1 MTDQFTVSF
10 LGKYYLDSV
19 GLLFSD
25 KEMSRRRRKKEEKGS
40 NILIIIV
47 YIIVAVVFLK
57 LFRIIPDPPEFD
69 INVVIGLL
77 ALATTL
83 LTGFATW
90 QSKRFSDIN
99 DAIETLD
106 ENVTK
111 LSTDLKVL
119 EERTSNIQNSLNFH
133 ERLVRLEESSKEKK
147 K

>member
-1 MTDQFTVSF
+1 M
-10 LGKYYLDSV
+10 
-19 GLLFSD
+19 LFSD

-40 NILIIIV
+40 NILLVVAYVIIGI
-47 YIIVAVVFLK
+47 VFLK
-57 LFRIIPDPPEFD
+57 LLRIIPDPPEFD
-69 INVVIGLL
+69 INTVVGLL
-77 ALATTL
+77 AIVTTIL
-83 LTGFATW
+83 LGFATW
-90 QSKRFSDIN
+90 LSKRFSDIN
-99 DAIETLD
+99 DTIETLD